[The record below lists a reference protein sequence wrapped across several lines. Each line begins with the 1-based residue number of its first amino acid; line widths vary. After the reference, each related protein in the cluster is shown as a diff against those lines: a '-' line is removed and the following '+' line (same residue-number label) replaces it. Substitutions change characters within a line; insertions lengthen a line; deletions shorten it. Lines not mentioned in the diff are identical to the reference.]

1 MSQTVT
7 SKISAVPA
15 QIKAPGAF
23 GYGGVRKTAFVATKV
38 SKTRNSDGRTTYEVE
53 LIQYDDA
60 KGTNP
65 QTIASGYT
73 FYNAA
78 RDGSGDAIL
87 GGDDFSRLY
96 LDVDQDIKNS
106 SPALANEIEK
116 GSINRL
122 FKSQLR
128 TDPNIKALAGTSE
141 ERDALDSASGST
153 VTENPNQTGGD
164 TSTDAPEPTQ
174 ADIGKGFGLP
184 FDAVGDRTRPEDVAD
199 RSNTRQNYDLNLRY
213 PLTLETRTQD
223 TLKIDVIKFKPRK
236 FDGGFGFG
244 ARDAD
249 GTRKPVGSVILPVT
263 NVADKN
269 NVGWG
274 GASMNAVDVALAGLA
289 MNTILDGGDGFMES
303 AKTTLSALSNERS
316 GIKKGIAAY
325 FAQAATGTK
334 GILARTEG
342 AIINPNFELLFNG
355 PKLRSFAFT
364 YRMSA
369 RSESETI
376 MIRKII
382 RMFKQSMAVQR
393 STENLF
399 LKAPNTYK
407 LTFRKS
413 TDAKHNFLPKIKECA
428 LVSFNVNYVPDGTY
442 ATFENSSMVAY
453 ELQFQFSEL
462 EPIYNDDYSA
472 IDGNTDDFI
481 GF

>member
-15 QIKAPGAF
+15 QVKAPGAF
-23 GYGGVRKTAFVATKV
+23 GWGGIRKTAFVATKV
-38 SKTRNSDGRTTYEVE
+38 SKTRNSDGKTTFEVE

-96 LDVDQDIKNS
+96 LEVDDDIKNS

-128 TDPNIKALAGTSE
+128 TDPNIKALAGTPE
-141 ERDALDSASGST
+141 ERDSLDSASGST

-164 TSTDAPEPTQ
+164 TSTDAASSAKEQKERLDSIT
-174 ADIGKGFGLP
+174 AGFNQKFG
-184 FDAVGDRTRPEDVAD
+184 VGDRSD
-199 RSNTRQNYDLNLRY
+199 TRQKYNLNLKY
-213 PLTLETRTQD
+213 PLTLETQTQD
-223 TLKIDVIKFKPRK
+223 TLKIDVLKFKPRGLGTTA
-236 FDGGFGFG
+236 FTF
-244 ARDAD
+244 AERDAD
-249 GTRKPVGSVILPVT
+249 GTRTPVGSVILPVT

-274 GASMNAVDVALAGLA
+274 GVSMGAVDVALAGLA
-289 MNTILDGGDGFMES
+289 MNTIMKGGDGFMES
-303 AKTTLSALSNERS
+303 AKATLDAASNETS
-316 GIKKGIAAY
+316 GLKKAVAAY
-325 FAQAATGTK
+325 FTQAATGTK

-355 PKLRSFAFT
+355 PKLRTFAFT

-369 RSESETI
+369 RSEPETI
-376 MIRKII
+376 MIKKII

-393 STENLF
+393 SASLLF

-413 TDAKHNFLPKIKECA
+413 SNAEHSFLPKVKECA

-462 EPIYNDDYSA
+462 DPIYNDDYTRE
-472 IDGNTDDFI
+472 DGNRDEFI

>member
-78 RDGSGDAIL
+78 RDGSGDALL

-128 TDPNIKALAGTSE
+128 TDPKIKELAGTAE
-141 ERDALDSASGST
+141 ERGALDSASGST

-164 TSTDAPEPTQ
+164 TSTPAPDADPL
-174 ADIGKGFGLP
+174 DSGKGK
-184 FDAVGDRTRPEDVAD
+184 ARTK
-199 RSNTRQNYDLNLRY
+199 NYPLNLRY
-213 PLTLETRTQD
+213 PLTLEPRTQD
-223 TLKIDVIKFKPRK
+223 TLKIDVLKFVPRK
-236 FDGGFGFG
+236 REALSFADRPAPGRVGEDGGRQ
-244 ARDAD
+244 AI
-249 GTRKPVGSVILPVT
+249 GSVILPVT
-263 NVADKN
+263 QVADKN
-269 NVGWG
+269 QVGWG
-274 GASMNAVDVALAGLA
+274 GEKMSALDVALAGLA
-289 MNTILDGGDGFMES
+289 LDTIKEGDKGFSDTAKAILDS
-303 AKTTLSALSNERS
+303 AGPEQE
-316 GIKKGIAAY
+316 GIKKGVAAY
-325 FAQAATGTK
+325 FAQAATGTR
-334 GILARTEG
+334 GLLARTQG

-369 RSESETI
+369 RNEPETQTI
-376 MIRKII
+376 MQII

-393 STENLF
+393 STQNLF

-413 TDAKHNFLPKIKECA
+413 TDAAHDFLPKVKECA
-428 LVSFNVNYVPDGTY
+428 LTNFNVNYVPDGTY

-453 ELQFQFSEL
+453 EIQFQFSEL
-462 EPIYNDDYSA
+462 EPIYNDDYTELDQDA
-472 IDGNTDDFI
+472 DTQI

>member
-78 RDGSGDAIL
+78 RDGSGDALL

-128 TDPNIKALAGTSE
+128 TDPKIKELAGTAE

-174 ADIGKGFGLP
+174 AERLESIAAGFNQE
-184 FDAVGDRTRPEDVAD
+184 FNVGDN
-199 RSNTRQNYDLNLRY
+199 SQTRQNYDLNLRY
-213 PLTLETRTQD
+213 PLALETRTQD

-249 GTRKPVGSVILPVT
+249 GTRTPVGSVILPVT

-274 GASMNAVDVALAGLA
+274 GVSMNAVDVALAGLA
-289 MNTILDGGDGFMES
+289 MNTIMAGGDGFMES
-303 AKTTLSALSNERS
+303 AKTTLNALSNERS

-369 RSESETI
+369 RSEPETI

-413 TDAKHNFLPKIKECA
+413 TDAMHNFLPKVKECA

>member
-15 QIKAPGAF
+15 QVKSPGAF
-23 GYGGVRKTAFVATKV
+23 GWGGISKTAFVATKV
-38 SKTRNSDGRTTYEVE
+38 SKTRNSDGRTTFEVE

-60 KGTNP
+60 KGKNP
-65 QTIASGYT
+65 QTIATGYT

-96 LDVDQDIKNS
+96 LDVDQDVKNS
-106 SPALANEIEK
+106 SPALANEIEN

-128 TDPNIKALAGTSE
+128 TDPGIKALATTNE

-164 TSTDAPEPTQ
+164 TSTDAASAREI
-174 ADIGKGFGLP
+174 ARKGFEQIGAG
-184 FDAVGDRTRPEDVAD
+184 FNQKFGVGD
-199 RSNTRQNYDLNLRY
+199 RSNTRQRYDLNLRY
-213 PLTLETRTQD
+213 PLTLETQTQD
-223 TLKIDVIKFKPRK
+223 TLKIDVLKFKPRGLGTNP
-236 FDGGFGFG
+236 FTF
-244 ARDAD
+244 AERDAD
-249 GTRKPVGSVILPVT
+249 GTRTPVGSVILPVT

-274 GASMNAVDVALAGLA
+274 GVSMGAVDVALAGLA
-289 MNTILDGGDGFMES
+289 LNTIMAGGDGFMES
-303 AKTTLSALSNERS
+303 AKKTLDAASNETS
-316 GIKKGIAAY
+316 GLKKAVAAY

-369 RSESETI
+369 RSEPETI
-376 MIRKII
+376 VIKKII

-393 STENLF
+393 SPSNLF

-413 TDAKHNFLPKIKECA
+413 ADAEHNFLPKVKECA

-462 EPIYNDDYSA
+462 EPIYNDEYSE
-472 IDGNTDDFI
+472 IDGNSDDFI

>member
-1 MSQTVT
+1 MSSTVT

-15 QIKAPGAF
+15 QIKSPGAF
-23 GYGGVRKTAFVATKV
+23 GWGGVRKTAFVATKV
-38 SKTRNSDGRTTYEVE
+38 TKTKNLDGKSTYEVE
-53 LIQYDDA
+53 ILQYDDA
-60 KGTNP
+60 KGNNP
-65 QTIASGYT
+65 KTIASGYT
-73 FYNAA
+73 YYNVA
-78 RDGSGDAIL
+78 RDSAGEPVL

-96 LDVDQDIKNS
+96 LEVDSDVKAS

-122 FKSQLR
+122 FKTQLK
-128 TDPNIKALAGTSE
+128 TDPKIKELTKTAV

-164 TSTDAPEPTQ
+164 TSTPAPGVQ
-174 ADIGKGFGLP
+174 SDFS
-184 FDAVGDRTRPEDVAD
+184 VGDNAK
-199 RSNTRQNYDLNLRY
+199 TRQKYDLTLRY
-213 PLTLETRTQD
+213 PLTLEARTQD
-223 TLKIDVIKFKPRK
+223 TLKIDVLKFSPRK
-236 FDGGFGFG
+236 ITGLELTG
-244 ARDAD
+244 RD
-249 GTRKPVGSVILPVT
+249 GTRSPVGSVILPVN

-269 NVGWG
+269 QVGWG
-274 GASMNAVDVALAGLA
+274 GEKMDALATGMAGLA
-289 MNTILDGGDGFMES
+289 LNTIMDGGDGFAEQ
-303 AKTTLSALSNERS
+303 AKSMLTAAANEKS
-316 GIKKGIAAY
+316 GIKKGVAAY
-325 FAQAATGTK
+325 FAQAATGTR

-369 RSESETI
+369 RSEPETI

-393 STENLF
+393 STSNLF
-399 LKAPNTYK
+399 LKSPNTYK

-413 TDAKHNFLPKIKECA
+413 ADNIHDFLPRVKECA

-462 EPIYNDDYSA
+462 EPIYNDDYTG
-472 IDGNTDDFI
+472 IDSNTDDFI

>member
-38 SKTRNSDGRTTYEVE
+38 SKTRNLDGRTTYEVE

-128 TDPNIKALAGTSE
+128 TDPKIKELAGTSE

-164 TSTDAPEPTQ
+164 TSTDAVDTSSI
-174 ADIGKGFGLP
+174 AAGFGQS
-184 FDAVGDRTRPEDVAD
+184 FNVGDN
-199 RSNTRQNYDLNLRY
+199 SSTRQNYDLNLRY

-289 MNTILDGGDGFMES
+289 MNTIMAGGDGFMES
-303 AKTTLSALSNERS
+303 AKTTLNALSNEKS

-369 RSESETI
+369 RSEPETI

-399 LKAPNTYK
+399 LKSPNTYK

-462 EPIYNDDYSA
+462 EPIYNDDYTG

>member
-78 RDGSGDAIL
+78 RDGSGDALL

-128 TDPNIKALAGTSE
+128 TDPKIKELAGTAE
-141 ERDALDSASGST
+141 ERGALDSASGST

-164 TSTDAPEPTQ
+164 TSTPAPDADSLDTGS
-174 ADIGKGFGLP
+174 AK
-184 FDAVGDRTRPEDVAD
+184 ARTK
-199 RSNTRQNYDLNLRY
+199 NYPLNLRY
-213 PLTLETRTQD
+213 PLTLEPRTQD
-223 TLKIDVIKFKPRK
+223 TLKIDVLKFIPRK
-236 FDGGFGFG
+236 REGLGFADRSIPGRVGEDGGRQ
-244 ARDAD
+244 AI
-249 GTRKPVGSVILPVT
+249 GSVILPVT
-263 NVADKN
+263 QVADKN
-269 NVGWG
+269 QVGWG
-274 GASMNAVDVALAGLA
+274 GERMNAADAALAGLA
-289 MNTILDGGDGFMES
+289 LDTISRGAEGFETK
-303 AKTTLSALSNERS
+303 AKDILKAAQAEKE
-316 GIKKGIAAY
+316 GIKASVATA
-325 FAQAATGTK
+325 FAQAATGTR
-334 GILARTEG
+334 GLLARTEG

-369 RSESETI
+369 RSEPETQTI
-376 MIRKII
+376 MQII

-393 STENLF
+393 STANLF

-413 TDAKHNFLPKIKECA
+413 TDAAHNFLPKVKECA
-428 LVSFNVNYVPDGTY
+428 LTNFNVNYVPDGTY

-453 ELQFQFSEL
+453 EIQFQFSEL
-462 EPIYNDDYSA
+462 EPIYNDDYTELDQDA
-472 IDGNTDDFI
+472 DTQI

>member
-78 RDGSGDAIL
+78 RDGSGDALL
-87 GGDDFSRLY
+87 GGDDFSKLY

-128 TDPNIKALAGTSE
+128 TDPKIKELAGTAE
-141 ERDALDSASGST
+141 ERGALDSASGST

-164 TSTDAPEPTQ
+164 TSTPAPDADPL
-174 ADIGKGFGLP
+174 DSGKGK
-184 FDAVGDRTRPEDVAD
+184 ARTK
-199 RSNTRQNYDLNLRY
+199 NYPLNLRY
-213 PLTLETRTQD
+213 PLTLEPRTQD
-223 TLKIDVIKFKPRK
+223 TLKIDVLKFVPRK
-236 FDGGFGFG
+236 LGTGKNAFGFADRGRISRDGG
-244 ARDAD
+244 AD
-249 GTRKPVGSVILPVT
+249 GGRQAIGSVILPVT
-263 NVADKN
+263 QVADKN
-269 NVGWG
+269 QVGWG
-274 GASMNAVDVALAGLA
+274 GEKMSALDVALAGLA
-289 MNTILDGGDGFMES
+289 LDTIDKGGEGFSDTAKAILDS
-303 AKTTLSALSNERS
+303 AGAEQE
-316 GIKKGIAAY
+316 GIKKGVAAY
-325 FAQAATGTK
+325 FAQAATGTR
-334 GILARTEG
+334 GLLARTQG

-369 RSESETI
+369 RSEPETQTI
-376 MIRKII
+376 MQII

-393 STENLF
+393 STANLF
-399 LKAPNTYK
+399 LKTPNTYK

-413 TDAKHNFLPKIKECA
+413 TDAAHDFLPKVKECA
-428 LVSFNVNYVPDGTY
+428 LTNFNVNYVPDGTY

-453 ELQFQFSEL
+453 EIQFQFSEL
-462 EPIYNDDYSA
+462 EPIYNDDYTELDQDA
-472 IDGNTDDFI
+472 DTQI